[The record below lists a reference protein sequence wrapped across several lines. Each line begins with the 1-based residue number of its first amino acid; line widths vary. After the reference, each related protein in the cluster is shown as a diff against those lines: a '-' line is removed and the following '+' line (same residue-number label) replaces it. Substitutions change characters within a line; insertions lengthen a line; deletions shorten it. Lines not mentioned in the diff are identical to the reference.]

1 MVQNF
6 LKITRVFWCP
16 FILISLGTFFLECF
30 KTEQRSL
37 EVSIAIPGND
47 KEKSLII
54 YESSDKIIFHVLV
67 KNVSNKEVR
76 IWKDWNSW
84 GYDNLSFQI
93 QTDQENINIYKTE
106 EKEWYK
112 NFPDFWS
119 IKPNEFVI
127 LNVNLDVKTWPKLKE
142 LKFKNDRVKIKCIY
156 EIKEDPD
163 TKQYNIWTGKIE
175 SSFVEASIYS
185 YL

>member
-1 MVQNF
+1 MIQNF
-6 LKITRVFWCP
+6 LKITRVFWYP
-16 FILISLGTFFLECF
+16 FILISLGIFLLECF
-30 KTEQRSL
+30 KTETKSL
-37 EVSIAIPGND
+37 EVSIVIPGND
-47 KEKSLII
+47 KEKSLFI
-54 YESSDKIIFHVLV
+54 YDSSDKIIFHVLV
-67 KNVSNKEVR
+67 KNVSNKEIR

-93 QTDQENINIYKTE
+93 QTDQENINIYKE
-106 EKEWYK
+106 GKEWLK

-127 LNVNLDVKTWPKLKE
+127 LNVNLDIKTWPKLKE

-156 EIKEDPD
+156 EIKEDSY

-185 YL
+185 NL